1 MIGEKME
8 ASTVSWKEKAK
19 ECHEKRWEYLHSPMH
34 AAGMALD
41 PEFMERAAD
50 FDEST
55 QEGLMTV
62 VERLSLLD
70 VIFESANPAA
80 AQLTLTTES
89 PKVAERISNTMT
101 ELAKYQANEG
111 IFTKAHVMMAA
122 KTMPPAVWWATYGK
136 PLPLLSAVARRV
148 LAWCWHSRCA
158 RRLPSATGP
167 CTARSRRAR
176 PRAWATSP
184 PTSGSTAT
192 RPCTSRRSYNR
203 PATSR
208 TRLGGTRT
216 RTPTSPRLRPTW
228 RCEYFLGVEAV
239 CRRQSALLFV
249 CVCTRIRIGPPVNTP
264 MMPCIHMWRG

>member
-1 MIGEKME
+1 MIGEKVE

-148 LAWCWHSRCA
+148 LAQPVCA
-158 RRLPSATGP
+158 SAAERNWSVYGKIKTGE
-167 CTARSRRAR
+167 
-176 PRAWATSP
+176 
-184 PTSGSTAT
+184 
-192 RPCTSRRSYNR
+192 TSRMGHESADKRVY
-203 PATSR
+203 
-208 TRLGGTRT
+208 
-216 RTPTSPRLRPTW
+216 
-228 RCEYFLGVEAV
+228 CHEALHLKEKL
-239 CRRQSALLFV
+239 QSAGYKQDTVGWDTDENSDESEAEADLAV
-249 CVCTRIRIGPPVNTP
+249 
-264 MMPCIHMWRG
+264 

>member
-101 ELAKYQANEG
+101 ELANHSSNSEG
-111 IFTKAHVMMAA
+111 DHCSLMLSA
-122 KTMPPAVWWATYGK
+122 PPASHTQS
-136 PLPLLSAVARRV
+136 LSAARR
-148 LAWCWHSRCA
+148 
-158 RRLPSATGP
+158 
-167 CTARSRRAR
+167 
-176 PRAWATSP
+176 
-184 PTSGSTAT
+184 
-192 RPCTSRRSYNR
+192 
-203 PATSR
+203 
-208 TRLGGTRT
+208 
-216 RTPTSPRLRPTW
+216 
-228 RCEYFLGVEAV
+228 
-239 CRRQSALLFV
+239 SAL
-249 CVCTRIRIGPPVNTP
+249 
-264 MMPCIHMWRG
+264 

>member
-1 MIGEKME
+1 
-8 ASTVSWKEKAK
+8 
-19 ECHEKRWEYLHSPMH
+19 
-34 AAGMALD
+34 MALD

-148 LAWCWHSRCA
+148 LAQPVCA
-158 RRLPSATGP
+158 SAAERNWSVYGTLCGHLANKMLLIVKA
-167 CTARSRRAR
+167 TFRA
-176 PRAWATSP
+176 P
-184 PTSGSTAT
+184 PAA
-192 RPCTSRRSYNR
+192 P
-203 PATSR
+203 
-208 TRLGGTRT
+208 
-216 RTPTSPRLRPTW
+216 
-228 RCEYFLGVEAV
+228 
-239 CRRQSALLFV
+239 
-249 CVCTRIRIGPPVNTP
+249 
-264 MMPCIHMWRG
+264 